1 MFTYRYISLSR
12 DSNGSNLST
21 DTLPRA
27 PCVSQAIVRSSMV
40 QETLNV
46 LPIKRNV
53 NRAKTWCKP
62 KCRVWTWY
70 KPNCFGSFH
79 VNVKDSMWTIFQA
92 RTAIKSVLWLVSNGW
107 LVAEIWSFQVLG
119 WSGAPKLSFCWV
131 YMLWFTCLRLSFVPM
146 ILGLHLWILD
156 SNLV

>member
-12 DSNGSNLST
+12 DSNGTNLST
-21 DTLPRA
+21 DTLPRT

-46 LPIKRNV
+46 LPRKRDV
-53 NRAKTWCKP
+53 NRVWTWCKP

-119 WSGAPKLSFCWV
+119 WSGAPKLS
-131 YMLWFTCLRLSFVPM
+131 L
-146 ILGLHLWILD
+146 LGLHAVVYMPTIKCRAYDYWFTSFDIYV
-156 SNLV
+156 NLV